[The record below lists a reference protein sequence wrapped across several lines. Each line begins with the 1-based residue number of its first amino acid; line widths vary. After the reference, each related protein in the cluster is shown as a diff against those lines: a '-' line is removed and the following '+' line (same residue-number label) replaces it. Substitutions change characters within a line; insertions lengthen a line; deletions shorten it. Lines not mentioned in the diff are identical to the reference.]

1 MLFPSLNKINVSVL
15 VLICFLLLIMP
26 SILFAETTTAVP
38 DKVDSNFIESILW
51 GLVNGV
57 FGFFVWVGGML
68 LNTAVTEYV
77 VGFGDKFLNSGL
89 GFAVDNLWT
98 TVRDIFNLTFIF
110 GLVYI
115 GFKMILDSSDSNA
128 RKMLVHI
135 ILAAL
140 LVNFS
145 LFFTKF
151 IVDFSNIAATQIAS
165 SFNTG
170 GAGNYLVA
178 DKFMDELGLS
188 EIWGDGSTL
197 GNMTQGQGG
206 LTYIFGTM
214 IVFIVTAFV
223 FFAGGLLLMIRFVVL
238 NIYMILSPIMFLGWV
253 FPGMASYSQMWWSGF
268 LGRAFFAPAYL
279 LMLYFAATILTE
291 FSALG
296 NTEGLNA
303 ILTNPNAAQDGFVNS
318 VQYFVMMCVFL
329 IASIVVGQKMGADG
343 ANMAI
348 SIGKNMAGKA
358 RQGVQRGVQRGAGS
372 VTFGAAGWV
381 GQKTI
386 GLGASKISES
396 QSMKKFASKYGKV
409 GEYAMNKTRAVAD
422 SSMDFRR
429 TGIGKSLNMGEGVAG
444 GYTSR
449 VNEKIK
455 ADQVFAEKFGEVQI
469 KDATGQYL
477 AGMDKR
483 IKDGITDSQEYKDIS
498 TLEQTAKN
506 NLDIATKLVNDK
518 RTELQTAKDKM
529 TKDIVSLEKQLE
541 LAKNNPQET
550 ARINNELKETK
561 EAEKQLGNDFS
572 KIELAEREAKSN
584 LKKVENDKVN
594 IEKTLRAKQEAAI
607 MFEHQLAYITQKEKD
622 SKFFKSSKSLI
633 AGAFG
638 GTATGGAATLAGAS
652 VGAVPLVMLA
662 GVGASTMYSVSDE
675 SVKSAKNLR
684 RIYGLDGTNKIKLN
698 QKKADLKILS
708 EVTNDVNNQSADTA
722 NQSIPS
728 ASTTAPKS
736 T

>member
-1 MLFPSLNKINVSVL
+1 MPD
-15 VLICFLLLIMP
+15 LLL
-26 SILFAETTTAVP
+26 AQAVTP
-38 DKVDSNFIESILW
+38 TDVNKFDSDFIDRALW
-51 GLVNGV
+51 AIVNSV

-68 LNTAVTEYV
+68 LNTAVTDYV

-151 IVDFSNIAATQIAS
+151 IVDFSNIAATQIAA
-165 SFNTG
+165 SFNTSG
-170 GAGNYLVA
+170 TGEYLVA
-178 DKFMDELGLS
+178 DKFMNELGLS
-188 EIWGDGSTL
+188 EIWGDGGTL

-238 NIYMILSPIMFLGWV
+238 NIYMILSPVMFLGWV
-253 FPGMASYSQMWWSGF
+253 FPGMATYSQMWWSGF

-291 FSALG
+291 FAALG
-296 NTEGLNA
+296 NTEGLSK
-303 ILTNPNAAQDGFVNS
+303 ILTDPNGAQDGFANS
-318 VQYFVMMCVFL
+318 VPYFVMMCVFL

-348 SIGKNMAGKA
+348 SIGKNMAGRA
-358 RQGVQRGVQRGAGS
+358 RQSVQRGAGS
-372 VTFGAAGWV
+372 VTFGAAGFV

-386 GLGASKISES
+386 GLGASKLSES
-396 QSMKKFASKYGKV
+396 QSMKKFASKYGAV
-409 GEYAMNKTRAVAD
+409 GKYAMNKTRAVAD
-422 SSMDFRR
+422 SSMDFRQ
-429 TGIGKSLNMGEGVAG
+429 TKIGKTLNMGEGVSG

-455 ADQVFAEKFGEVQI
+455 EDQIFAEKLGEVQI
-469 KDATGQYL
+469 KDATGKYL
-477 AGMDKR
+477 EGVGER
-483 IKDGITDSQEYKDIS
+483 IEKGITDSQEYKDIS
-498 TLEQTAKN
+498 TLELAAKN
-506 NLDIATKLVNDK
+506 NLDVTTKLVNDK

-529 TKDIVSLEKQLE
+529 VKDIDSLEQQLV
-541 LAKNNPQET
+541 LVKNNPQET
-550 ARINNELKETK
+550 ARINSELKKAK
-561 EAEKQLGNDFS
+561 EDEKRLENDFS
-572 KIELAEREAKSN
+572 KLELSEVKAKTD
-584 LKKVENDKVN
+584 LKKVETDKVN
-594 IEKTLRAKQEAAI
+594 LEKTLRTKQEANI
-607 MFEHQLAYITQKEKD
+607 MFEHQLTFIKQREKD
-622 SKFFKSSKSLI
+622 SKFYKTERSLLG
-633 AGAFG
+633 GAFG
-638 GTATGGAATLAGAS
+638 GVAGGGAAAIAG
-652 VGAVPLVMLA
+652 VTGIGAAPLVVLA
-662 GVGASTMYSVSDE
+662 GVGAGSMYSISDE
-675 SVKSAKNLR
+675 SAKSAKNLR

-708 EVTNDVNNQSADTA
+708 DVTNDVNNQSGDTVSQGSSA
-722 NQSIPS
+722 PS
-728 ASTTAPKS
+728 STTPKS
-736 T
+736 A